1 MQRERTGACEHAQ
14 HEHTEREGE
23 ENVVVDGQHRVGSN
37 QVVNGV
43 AGRRD
48 GRLDEQTQDIALAVV
63 GVAEAVDR
71 EKGEEYT
78 DTAGQNVEN
87 TGKFDGEQTGN
98 VVDVVKDHENDH
110 KQFELECIVLWQHV
124 EKSFSCFLQLD
135 HCGKFGRLGQPRQI
149 NLKES

>member
-1 MQRERTGACEHAQ
+1 MRSGSGPEACEHAQ

-23 ENVVVDGQHRVGSN
+23 ENVVVDGQCRVGRD

-43 AGRRD
+43 AGRHD
-48 GRLDEQTQDIALAVV
+48 GRPDEQTQHIALAVV

-87 TGKFDGEQTGN
+87 TGKFGGEQTGN
-98 VVDVVKDHENDH
+98 VVDVVKDHENGH
-110 KQFELECIVLWQHV
+110 K
-124 EKSFSCFLQLD
+124 
-135 HCGKFGRLGQPRQI
+135 
-149 NLKES
+149 